1 MAAAFKGRESLTQSE
16 TARLSTFLSECL
28 LVGTLKGFYYFEVYL
43 RGREELLLQV
53 YNDIKPPSNGIG
65 NNTQPNSI
73 TLAKSRP
80 TNILSTRTL
89 RSLKSSSSKKAPPPL
104 SPIDTELEKDESRA
118 TFLIAGYPRYKC
130 PYVWL
135 RSNHKRLIQNNNDQ
149 KVEANDPLKLSTISS
164 WRTDDVRLWDI
175 MAEIIT
181 LTLSPSPVNPFRI
194 NHVYFDT
201 LPLEE
206 CVIATGAMMDFLQ
219 RVYMKDTPYTESV
232 YSDIKQLQ
240 KLHFILY
247 DELHSFLTE
256 RSSDKGNASHQA
268 HHTSHHLHNMS
279 SSTSKRPSDQELTQ
293 TYNTMKSELSSLAQK
308 IGELETEA
316 DEHSLVVDTIAPLD
330 GDRKCFRLVGGVLV
344 ERTVKEVLPALKTN
358 QEGIRTVTTQLVQ
371 TYKKKEDEFMA
382 FQKKYNIQVKQ

>member
-53 YNDIKPPSNGIG
+53 YNDIKPPSNSIG

-73 TLAKSRP
+73 TLAKSR
-80 TNILSTRTL
+80 
-89 RSLKSSSSKKAPPPL
+89 LKSSSKKAPPPL

-135 RSNHKRLIQNNNDQ
+135 RSNHKRLIQNNDDQ

-181 LTLSPSPVNPFRI
+181 LTLSPSPINPFRI
-194 NHVYFDT
+194 NLAYFDT

-240 KLHFILY
+240 KLHFLLY

-256 RSSDKGNASHQA
+256 RSSEKGNGQ
-268 HHTSHHLHNMS
+268 
-279 SSTSKRPSDQELTQ
+279 
-293 TYNTMKSELSSLAQK
+293 
-308 IGELETEA
+308 
-316 DEHSLVVDTIAPLD
+316 
-330 GDRKCFRLVGGVLV
+330 VLV
-344 ERTVKEVLPALKTN
+344 ETAMN
-358 QEGIRTVTTQLVQ
+358 
-371 TYKKKEDEFMA
+371 
-382 FQKKYNIQVKQ
+382 

>member
-1 MAAAFKGRESLTQSE
+1 MAAAYKGRESLTQSE

-53 YNDIKPPSNGIG
+53 YNDIKPPSNSVGH
-65 NNTQPNSI
+65 NTQPNSI
-73 TLAKSRP
+73 TLAKSR
-80 TNILSTRTL
+80 
-89 RSLKSSSSKKAPPPL
+89 LKTSSSKKAPPPL

-164 WRTDDVRLWDI
+164 WRTDDIRLWDI
-175 MAEIIT
+175 MAEIVT

-194 NHVYFDT
+194 NHAYYDT

-232 YSDIKQLQ
+232 YLDIKHLQ
-240 KLHFILY
+240 KLHFLLY

-256 RSSDKGNASHQA
+256 RSSEKGNGQ
-268 HHTSHHLHNMS
+268 
-279 SSTSKRPSDQELTQ
+279 
-293 TYNTMKSELSSLAQK
+293 
-308 IGELETEA
+308 
-316 DEHSLVVDTIAPLD
+316 
-330 GDRKCFRLVGGVLV
+330 VLV
-344 ERTVKEVLPALKTN
+344 EAALN
-358 QEGIRTVTTQLVQ
+358 
-371 TYKKKEDEFMA
+371 
-382 FQKKYNIQVKQ
+382 

>member
-1 MAAAFKGRESLTQSE
+1 MAAAYKGRESLTQSE

-53 YNDIKPPSNGIG
+53 YNDIKPPSNSVGH
-65 NNTQPNSI
+65 NTQPNSI

-89 RSLKSSSSKKAPPPL
+89 RSLKTSSSKKAPPPL

-164 WRTDDVRLWDI
+164 WRTDDIRLWDI
-175 MAEIIT
+175 MAEIVT

-194 NHVYFDT
+194 NHAYYDT

-232 YSDIKQLQ
+232 YLEIKHLQ
-240 KLHFILY
+240 KLHFLLY

-256 RSSDKGNASHQA
+256 RSSEKGNGQ
-268 HHTSHHLHNMS
+268 
-279 SSTSKRPSDQELTQ
+279 
-293 TYNTMKSELSSLAQK
+293 
-308 IGELETEA
+308 
-316 DEHSLVVDTIAPLD
+316 
-330 GDRKCFRLVGGVLV
+330 VLV
-344 ERTVKEVLPALKTN
+344 EAALN
-358 QEGIRTVTTQLVQ
+358 
-371 TYKKKEDEFMA
+371 
-382 FQKKYNIQVKQ
+382 